1 MPSAQ
6 KKAKLRPMSRVLIAL
21 VVLASFLAS
30 LGGFGFH
37 TGG

>member
-1 MPSAQ
+1 MP
-6 KKAKLRPMSRVLIAL
+6 KRPRAREAVPMGRVLIAL
-21 VVLASFLAS
+21 VVLAAFLAS